1 MAEMFSF
8 FLLVM
13 PLPINIRLKMLT
25 FVTESSIAQSAQV
38 SLKFTFFFILILF
51 VDSVNRVYRV
61 QQELINASESTV
73 SGAMT
78 DRSEIQARR
87 FYAQRNMYLC
97 GFTLFLSLILNR
109 VYLLV
114 LENVQLKQQGLDKKG
129 STVGDSDEIA
139 RLQKIIKQKDMD
151 IAALKKQSDG
161 LSKEYYKVSDELNEK
176 SGLAAGDKKHD

>member
-1 MAEMFSF
+1 MAEMASF
-8 FLLVM
+8 FILVM
-13 PLPINIRLKMLT
+13 PLPINLRLKMLN
-25 FVTESSIAQSAQV
+25 FVTNSSLAQSAQV
-38 SLKFTFFFILILF
+38 SLRFTFFFILILF

-61 QQELINASESTV
+61 QQELVNASESTV

-114 LENVQLKQQGLDKKG
+114 LENVQLKQQTDGKTG
-129 STVGDSDEIA
+129 TVGDSAEIA
-139 RLQKIIKQKDMD
+139 KLQKIIKQKDAD

-176 SGLAAGDKKHD
+176 SGLTGGDKKLD